1 MGYLNII
8 LIGLIVPLIMEIFL
22 NAFNYHVR
30 HRLTLGTTAI
40 RLVLMALI
48 MAGLA
53 YVPFLLVN
61 VTGIICFTSLLFT
74 VVFYVVPFIAV
85 DLLRKTDL
93 NDKLANLRYKLFA
106 SVFGLGILLALV
118 MLVVTTFS
126 PMTSFNSLTAKTAHT
141 EDVPTMKKDET
152 PVAIST
158 DTARSEMRKAMSDI
172 DNSQYYVLNDNIQAQ
187 YYQGKPVYIAG
198 IDFKGFMQYRKMH
211 ELPGYFMISATDP
224 DAQPQFI
231 KKSIKY
237 APSFWFNHKS
247 DRAIARQSLGYKELS
262 DGEQLEIDDHG
273 NPYYVD
279 TLYKKGNIN
288 GRVNYKKA
296 KIAVLNAQ
304 TGKSQL
310 YSPSQTPKFIDEGFT
325 SDVASKMND
334 IYGKYNHGF
343 WNTTIIGA
351 KQGVAKPTHNGTE
364 DGVTSMFDKNGR
376 IQYVEDYTSSDS
388 SKSAIGYSTTDART
402 GKITYYKLQN
412 VMDSDSAT
420 DNANENYRAQKWN
433 AKMPILYN
441 VYGHPTWVMSILDNT
456 NTLRG
461 YYYLDASNQNLYANS
476 STANAT
482 LAAFRQAL
490 ITKAGTNANHSAMN
504 YKKYHGTV
512 DRIAIVNDGGK
523 SVVEFMLKDNKT
535 IFTAN
540 PAQNNRTAL
549 MRPGDKIEFKAS
561 VVEDESNGSVTEF
574 KANF

>member
-1 MGYLNII
+1 MGYFNII
-8 LIGLIVPLIMEIFL
+8 LIGLIVPIIMEILL
-22 NAFNYHVR
+22 NIANFKYKKR
-30 HRLTLGTTAI
+30 FTLLGSLI
-40 RLVLMALI
+40 RLILMAISL
-48 MAGLA
+48 AVLA
-53 YVPFLLVN
+53 YIPFLLVN
-61 VTGIICFTSLLFT
+61 ITGIICFASIFFT
-74 VVFYVVPFIAV
+74 AIFYVLPFV
-85 DLLRKTDL
+85 LLDLAKKTSIS
-93 NDKLANLRYKLFA
+93 DKLANFRYKLFGT
-106 SVFGLGILLALV
+106 VFGLSILLSFVILAATAL
-118 MLVVTTFS
+118 S
-126 PMTSFNSLTAKTAHT
+126 PMTSYNSLTTQTAHT

-187 YYQGKPVYIAG
+187 YYKGKPVYIAG
-198 IDFKGFMQYRKMH
+198 IDFKGFMQYNKMH

-231 KKSIKY
+231 KKPIKY

-262 DGEQLEIDDHG
+262 DGEQLEIDDNG
-273 NPYYVD
+273 TPYYVD

-288 GRVNYKKA
+288 GRVNYKQV
-296 KIAVLNAQ
+296 KIAVLNAE
-304 TGKSQL
+304 TGKSTL
-310 YSPSQTPKFIDEGFT
+310 YKPQDAPKFIDEGFT
-325 SDVASKMND
+325 SDVASGMND

-343 WNTTIIGA
+343 WNTTIFGA

-420 DNANENYRAQKWN
+420 DNANENYRAQKWQ

-461 YYYLDASNQNLYANS
+461 YYYLDAANQNLYANS

-490 ITKAGTNANHSAMN
+490 ITKAGTNGNHNSMN
-504 YKKYHGTV
+504 YKKYQGVV
-512 DRIAIVNDGGK
+512 DRMAIVNDGSK
-523 SVVEFMLKDNKT
+523 SVVEFMLKGNKT

-549 MRPGDKIEFKAS
+549 IRPGDKVEFKAS